1 MPKLMVHVLN
11 SCDNVIAR
19 WVLLNFRQRT
29 SLVCAKKFKQSTP
42 VIMVMENL
50 GLMETVTCW
59 PTASHFKA
67 TKDST
72 STSPP
77 HCPKENG

>member
-1 MPKLMVHVLN
+1 MVYCFPSHKYKSDTTIKEKNNSPMPKLMVHVLN

-50 GLMETVTCW
+50 GLMETVTC
-59 PTASHFKA
+59 
-67 TKDST
+67 
-72 STSPP
+72 
-77 HCPKENG
+77 